1 MTRIIGLF
9 AFVALAVIALSCASD
24 IFLEESESLTGEYEG
39 IYVVTVQREPPEE
52 HKQRIVWTFR
62 GGSYNMTTDSTHE
75 NWNEEECICKVYG
88 KYEVTNKV
96 TLTQATEAG
105 TPHAGCNTC
114 RESYDPKGAFGVE
127 WSRDKDTLKL
137 TRTDTDKEID
147 LRKQLLLWRATG
159 Q

>member
-24 IFLEESESLTGEYEG
+24 IFLEEPESLKGEYEG
-39 IYVVTVQREPPEE
+39 IYLVTVQREPPEE

-62 GGSYNMTTDSTHE
+62 GGRYNMTTDSTHE
-75 NWNEEECICKVYG
+75 NWNPEVCICKVYG

-96 TLTQATEAG
+96 TLTQATEEG

-114 RESYDPKGAFGVE
+114 REPYDPKGSFGVE
-127 WSRDKDTLKL
+127 WSGDTLKL
-137 TRTDTDKEID
+137 TRTDTIPDPDLLKEIKL
-147 LRKQLLLWRATG
+147 LRASG
-159 Q
+159 E